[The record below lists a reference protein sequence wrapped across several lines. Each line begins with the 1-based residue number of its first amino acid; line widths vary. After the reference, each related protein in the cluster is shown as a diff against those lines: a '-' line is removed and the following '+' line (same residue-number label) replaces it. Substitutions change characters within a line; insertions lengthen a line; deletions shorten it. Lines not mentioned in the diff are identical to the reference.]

1 MSRRRRPCACGTQD
15 CVQSARRARKELGEI
30 AAPPRPV
37 QQTGP
42 RLNERIRAREVRVI
56 DEEGNQI
63 GIMPTIEALRLARDR
78 GLDLVEVQ
86 PLAVPPVCR
95 IMDYGKYKYEQEVR
109 ARQSRRQA
117 PPKAAELKEVQ
128 LSPVIADH
136 DLRIRVE
143 QAKKFLSA
151 GSKVRLSVRF
161 KGIHMR
167 HPELGQQVLEKALD
181 MLKEYGTLDGQ
192 PRMEGRIMSALV
204 VPTRTRAAAPRRP
217 RPDEAGLA
225 APPPSRPDGAV
236 EAPPSEP
243 LADQATA
250 L

>member
-1 MSRRRRPCACGTQD
+1 MLPPQVQGPAVPFGCSRSSSTQF
-15 CVQSARRARKELGEI
+15 VRKEFVKI

-37 QQTGP
+37 PQQTGP

-63 GIMPTIEALRLARDR
+63 GIMPTSEALRLARDR

-167 HPELGQQVLEKALD
+167 HPELGQQVLDKVLA
-181 MLKEYGTLDGQ
+181 MLQEYGTLDGQ

-204 VPTRTRAAAPRRP
+204 VPTRARTAAPRRP
-217 RPDEAGLA
+217 RPEETAPA
-225 APPPSRPDGAV
+225 PEVAAEAPPPDHLP
-236 EAPPSEP
+236 
-243 LADQATA
+243 DQATA
-250 L
+250 S